1 MLKFIQYG
9 CGKMSKY
16 TMQYAIDIG
25 MELVGAVDINPAL
38 IGTEVHGVKIVS
50 PQEFDGLL
58 KSTKP
63 DVVFVTTRSLL
74 SEVSEALLTCAE
86 NGVNAITTCEEAF
99 YPAISNPNLTARID
113 VTAKANNCTITGTG
127 YQDAYWGNLVAN
139 IAGSSHNI
147 KKIKGSSSYNVEDYG
162 IALAEAHGAGMTLEE
177 FDEKVASLER
187 VSDEERAKQINAGK
201 FVPSYMWNVVGWLS
215 EKLGL
220 GLTYAS
226 QKCVPTTHTED
237 LHSETLG
244 MDIKAGNATGMSAVV
259 TAKTA
264 LGIEIEAECIGKV
277 YAPGEVDKNEWT
289 IEGEPDTTMV
299 ISSPDT
305 VRLTC
310 ATVVNRVVD
319 VLNAPAGFVPTC
331 RMGCIKYIHNENK

>member
-1 MLKFIQYG
+1 MVKFVQYG

-16 TMQYAIDIG
+16 TMRYALDIG

-38 IGTEVHGVKIVS
+38 IGTEVNGVTIVH
-50 PQEFDGLL
+50 PDEFDKLL
-58 KSTKP
+58 KDTKP

-74 SEVSEALLTCAE
+74 SEVADALLTCAN

-99 YPAISNPNLTARID
+99 YPHISNPVLTARID
-113 VTAKANNCTITGTG
+113 AAAKAHHCTITGTG
-127 YQDAYWGNLVAN
+127 YQDAYWGNLIAS

-177 FDEKVASLER
+177 FDQKVAAADKISP
-187 VSDEERAKQINAGK
+187 EERRELITRGE
-201 FVPSYMWNVVGWLS
+201 FLPSYMWNVVGWLT
-215 EKLGL
+215 EKLAIGL
-220 GLTYAS
+220 DTVT
-226 QKCVPTTHTED
+226 QQCIPTTHNED

-244 MDIKAGNATGMSAVV
+244 MDIKAGDATGMSAVV
-259 TAKTA
+259 TATTPI
-264 LGIEIEAECIGKV
+264 GIEIEAECIGKV

-289 IEGEPDTTMV
+289 IEGDASTTLV
-299 ISSPDT
+299 ITQPDT

-310 ATVVNRVVD
+310 ATVVNRVPD
-319 VLNAPAGFVPTC
+319 VINGPEGFVPTC
-331 RMGCIKYIHNENK
+331 RLGDLKYIHNAE

>member
-1 MLKFIQYG
+1 MVKFVQYG

-16 TMQYAIDIG
+16 TMRYAMDIG

-38 IGTEVHGVKIVS
+38 IGTEVNGVKIVH
-50 PQEFDGLL
+50 PDEFDNLL
-58 KSTKP
+58 KTTKP

-74 SEVSEALLTCAE
+74 SEVGDALLTCAN

-99 YPAISNPNLTARID
+99 YPHISNPVLTAKID
-113 VTAKANNCTITGTG
+113 AACKAHHCTITGTG
-127 YQDAYWGNLVAN
+127 YQDAYWGNLIASL
-139 IAGSSHNI
+139 AGSNHDI

-162 IALAEAHGAGMTLEE
+162 MALAEAHGAGMTLEE
-177 FDEKVASLER
+177 FDEKVASADKI
-187 VSDEERAKQINAGK
+187 SDEERQLLIANGE
-201 FVPSYMWNVVGWLS
+201 FTPSYMWNVVGWLA
-215 EKLGL
+215 EKLRL
-220 GLTYAS
+220 GLDS
-226 QKCVPTTHTED
+226 MNQKCVPTTHSED

-259 TAKTA
+259 TATTP

-289 IEGEPDTTMV
+289 VEGDASTTLV
-299 ISSPDT
+299 ITKPDT

-310 ATVVNRVVD
+310 ATVVNRVPD
-319 VLNAPAGFVPTC
+319 VINGPEGFVPTC
-331 RMGCIKYIHNENK
+331 RMGDLKYIHNGE

>member
-1 MLKFIQYG
+1 MIKFIQYG

-16 TMQYAIDIG
+16 TMQYALDLG

-50 PQEFDGLL
+50 PQEFDSLL
-58 KSTKP
+58 KETKP
-63 DVVFVTTRSLL
+63 DIVFVTTRSLL
-74 SEVSEALLTCAE
+74 SEVSESLLVCAN

-99 YPAISNPNLTARID
+99 YPAISNPVLTSEID
-113 VTAKANNCTITGTG
+113 ATAKANNCTITGTG
-127 YQDAYWGNLVAN
+127 YQDAYWGNLVTT

-177 FDEKVASLER
+177 FEEKVAAADKI
-187 VSDEERAKQINAGK
+187 SDAERAELINSGNFA
-201 FVPSYMWNVVGWLS
+201 PSYMWNVVGWLS
-215 EKLGL
+215 EKLEIGL
-220 GLTYAS
+220 DEVR

-237 LHSETLG
+237 LHSDTLN

-259 TAKTA
+259 TATTPV
-264 LGIEIEAECIGKV
+264 GIEIEAECIGKV

-289 IEGEPDTTMV
+289 IEGEPSTTMV
-299 ISSPDT
+299 ITSPNT
-305 VRLTC
+305 VELTC
-310 ATVVNRVVD
+310 ATLVNRVVD
-319 VLNAPAGFVPTC
+319 VINAEPGFVPTC
-331 RMGCIKYIHNENK
+331 RMGELKYLFK

>member
-1 MLKFIQYG
+1 MVKFIQYG

-50 PQEFDGLL
+50 PDEFDSLL
-58 KSTKP
+58 KNTKP
-63 DVVFVTTRSLL
+63 DIVFVTTRSLL
-74 SEVSEALLTCAE
+74 SEVSDALLMCAE

-99 YPAISNPNLTARID
+99 YPAISNPILTARID
-113 VTAKANNCTITGTG
+113 ATAKANDCTITGTG
-127 YQDAYWGNLVAN
+127 YQDAYWGNLVTT

-177 FDEKVASLER
+177 FEEKVASADKI
-187 VSDEERAKQINAGK
+187 SDEERAKLINNGE
-201 FVPSYMWNVVGWLS
+201 FVPSYMWNVVGWLT
-215 EKLGL
+215 EKLGI
-220 GLTYAS
+220 GLDQVR
-226 QKCVPTTHTED
+226 QKCVPMTCDQD
-237 LHSETLG
+237 LHSETLN

-259 TAKTA
+259 NATTP

-289 IEGEPDTTMV
+289 IEGEPSTTMV

-310 ATVVNRVVD
+310 ATLVNRVVD

-331 RMGCIKYIHNENK
+331 RMGDIKYIHNENK

>member
-1 MLKFIQYG
+1 MVKFVQYG

-16 TMQYAIDIG
+16 TMRYALDIG

-38 IGTEVHGVKIVS
+38 IGTEVNGVTIVH
-50 PQEFDGLL
+50 PDEFDKLL
-58 KSTKP
+58 KDTKP

-74 SEVSEALLTCAE
+74 NEVADALLTCAN

-99 YPAISNPNLTARID
+99 YPHISNPVLTAKID
-113 VTAKANNCTITGTG
+113 AAAKAHHCTITGTG
-127 YQDAYWGNLVAN
+127 YQDAYWGNLIST

-177 FDEKVASLER
+177 FDEKVAAADKISP
-187 VSDEERAKQINAGK
+187 EERRELISSGE
-201 FVPSYMWNVVGWLS
+201 FLPSYMWNVVGWLT
-215 EKLGL
+215 EKLAIGL
-220 GLTYAS
+220 DVVT
-226 QKCVPTTHTED
+226 QQCIPTTYTED

-259 TAKTA
+259 TATTPI
-264 LGIEIEAECIGKV
+264 GIVIEAECIGKV

-289 IEGEPDTTMV
+289 IEGDAKTTLV
-299 ISSPDT
+299 ITQPDT

-310 ATVVNRVVD
+310 ASVVNRVPD
-319 VLNAPAGFVPTC
+319 VINGPEGFVPTC
-331 RMGCIKYIHNENK
+331 RLGDLKYIHNAE